1 VIGHGRLV
9 RVGRAAYP
17 LCTFLSSETGDAR
30 ARGVSCFHSP
40 ARGYHRSVPRSW
52 IDFLRGAPSGDHGVQ
67 IYRDESEL
75 ALSVASYLAAGFEDR
90 DPALVVASPAHWRLF
105 AEALAKSHCD
115 PDELQAQGLLT
126 VRDADATL
134 ATFMSGGRPS
144 PVRFEEVIGRV
155 LDSISKHHPDRRI
168 RVFGE
173 MVDLLCLRGEDEAAL
188 ALERLWN
195 QLARRRRFSLLCGY
209 QLDVF
214 DRESQTGTL
223 PGVCRSHTHV
233 LPASDSTRL
242 TVAVDRALND
252 VLGSAEAGKV
262 YLLVAEEARR
272 ERISVAQL
280 TLMWVSAHMP
290 VTADR
295 ILASARA
302 HYELLAPSPTA

>member
-1 VIGHGRLV
+1 
-9 RVGRAAYP
+9 
-17 LCTFLSSETGDAR
+17 
-30 ARGVSCFHSP
+30 
-40 ARGYHRSVPRSW
+40 VPRTW
-52 IDFLRGAPSGDHGVQ
+52 IEFLRGAPSGDHGVQ

-75 ALSVASYLAAGFEDR
+75 AASVASYLAAGFRDG
-90 DPALVVASPAHWRLF
+90 DPALVVASPEHWSLF
-105 AEALAKSHCD
+105 AEALSSCDCD
-115 PDELQAQGLLT
+115 PVELEAQGLLT
-126 VRDADATL
+126 VRDAETTL

-144 PVRFEEVIGRV
+144 PVRFEEIIGSA
-155 LDSISKHHPDRRI
+155 LDSISERHPDRRV

-173 MVDLLCLRGEDEAAL
+173 MVDLLCLRGEGEAAL
-188 ALERLWN
+188 ALEGLWN
-195 QLARRRRFSLLCGY
+195 QLARKRRFSLLCGY

-214 DRESQTGTL
+214 DRASQTATI

-242 TVAVDRALND
+242 TIAVDRALSE
-252 VLGSAEAGKV
+252 VLGPAEAGKV

-302 HYELLAPSPTA
+302 HYEGLAPSANA